1 MNFSIN
7 QKISRDPIPLFGR
20 FTTVTLL
27 LTLIYVSL
35 GSIPIASASDSGQPF
50 RAIELPGYLSY
61 GSQHPETHSDQVYG
75 FTSKVYTRLNRNT
88 LIYLSTK
95 RPQHLTSFGVKHT
108 LYAYDIARQQSTK
121 LYETGVDTFPF
132 RAQVVQMVKNS
143 NLVYVGFQGKLIATD
158 GTERGTRIL
167 ADFGEL
173 LVGSASGNLFNVFL
187 LNETAQTS
195 QRIFFVVLDRDTGL
209 GRVWDNQVWQSDG
222 TVSGTRPITP
232 ASESA
237 YTFPFTA
244 KHSGRTQIYF
254 FVTEDQLVLQ
264 KASGIATSEEVHRFG
279 TEASYVHSLV
289 ASNKGHFFCINSG
302 RSPSSAAESGELW
315 RLSNSGQVDK
325 ILSLS
330 GMCRAMLGT
339 NTGVYFQDD
348 EGINFTNGHPGN
360 LRRLLAGQ
368 SFDPGLRCVFDDGKN
383 VYFTIRK
390 TQNGTGNRLIH
401 VQQHSSI
408 MDLSKQAVNGAA
420 ARNIVIK
427 SCSSEHIGLSNS
439 DTNTETANDFYLY
452 DLKNNSSKKINRLK
466 INSDVSRLY
475 PISASRDANIDTQA
489 AILLEWMG
497 MPFFIVP
504 EANIGHLPALELL
517 LDDDAE

>member
-1 MNFSIN
+1 MNLSIT
-7 QKISRDPIPLFGR
+7 QKISGDPIPLFSR
-20 FTTVTLL
+20 FTSVTLL

-35 GSIPIASASDSGQPF
+35 GSIPIASASDSDRSF
-50 RAIELPGYLSY
+50 SAIELPGYLSY

-121 LYETGVDTFPF
+121 LYETEIDTFPY
-132 RAQVVQMVKNS
+132 RAQVVQMVQNS
-143 NLVYVGFQGKLIATD
+143 NLVYVGFQGKLIATN
-158 GTERGTRIL
+158 GTASGTRVL
-167 ADFGEL
+167 ADFGEVL
-173 LVGSASGNLFNVFL
+173 IGNTLGNLYNVFF
-187 LNETAQTS
+187 LNETAHTS
-195 QRIFFVVLDRDTGL
+195 QRIFFVVLEGETGF
-209 GRVWDNQVWQSDG
+209 GRKWDNQVWQSDG
-222 TVSGTRPITP
+222 TVSGTRPISP
-232 ASESA
+232 ASENA
-237 YTFPFTA
+237 YRFPFTA

-254 FVTEDQLVLQ
+254 FVTKDQLVLQ
-264 KASGIATSEEVHRFG
+264 RAGGTSSSEEVQRFG
-279 TEASYVHSLV
+279 TDTSYVHSLA

-302 RSPSSAAESGELW
+302 DSSNNASGSGELW
-315 RLSNSGQVDK
+315 RLSNSGKVDK

-360 LRRLLAGQ
+360 VRRLLAGQ
-368 SFDPGLRCVFDDGKN
+368 SLEPGLRCVLGDGNN
-383 VYFTIRK
+383 VYFTARS
-390 TQNGTGNRLIH
+390 TQHDAGNRLFH
-401 VQQHSSI
+401 VQQDSTI
-408 MDLSKQAVNGAA
+408 MDISKQAVNGAA

-439 DTNTETANDFYLY
+439 STNTETATYFYLY
-452 DLKNNSSKKINRLK
+452 DLKNRSSKKINRLK
-466 INSDVSRLY
+466 LDPNVSMLH
-475 PISASRDANIDTQA
+475 PISASRGANIDTEA
-489 AILLEWMG
+489 NLLLEWMG

-504 EANIGHLPALELL
+504 EINTGHLPALDLL
-517 LDDDAE
+517 LDDDAD